1 MSDSLIYED
10 KISHSFCDKVI
21 DFYNTNLDRSQKLV
35 ERGKKSN
42 QIFIT
47 KEDKIYNE
55 YTSLLKDIVKKYLQ
69 KYIWANNTNY
79 FSVSKNIKI
88 QYYKPSEGYHGWHFE
103 NDGRYPDIKRHLV
116 FMTYLNNVKDGGTQF
131 LYQNYTTEAVK
142 GKTVI
147 WPTAWTHTHKGKIST
162 TKEKYIITG
171 WFDFHE

>member
-55 YTSLLKDIVKKYLQ
+55 YTGLLKDIVKK
-69 KYIWANNTNY
+69 IFT
-79 FSVSKNIKI
+79 KI
-88 QYYKPSEGYHGWHFE
+88 Y
-103 NDGRYPDIKRHLV
+103 
-116 FMTYLNNVKDGGTQF
+116 M
-131 LYQNYTTEAVK
+131 
-142 GKTVI
+142 GK
-147 WPTAWTHTHKGKIST
+147 
-162 TKEKYIITG
+162 
-171 WFDFHE
+171 